1 MKESLKVSA
10 RQASLLG
17 GLTVLFLLLFG
28 LSGIICCVA
37 ADARGLTR
45 EMQRFA
51 PPADT
56 GLPEEIYP
64 ELGRHLSDYLTGKKE
79 SFQFLLEDKDGEERE
94 LFHDYELVHMAD
106 CRNLLQ
112 LARMLCICTGLLGA
126 AGLVVLG
133 ALDSSVRY
141 RFSLGARNGLRICCA
156 AALLL
161 VGWALFSFDGFFIT
175 FHRLA
180 FRNDLWLLNPRTDL
194 LIRLMPENLFIDLGL
209 RGLLAAG
216 VWVLLLTV
224 GFARIRQKNAG

>member
-106 CRNLLQ
+106 CCSWPGCFASVPVCS
-112 LARMLCICTGLLGA
+112 ARRAWWCWGRWILPAGTGSVSAPGA
-126 AGLVVLG
+126 GSGSAVP
-133 ALDSSVRY
+133 RH
-141 RFSLGARNGLRICCA
+141 CC
-156 AALLL
+156 
-161 VGWALFSFDGFFIT
+161 W
-175 FHRLA
+175 
-180 FRNDLWLLNPRTDL
+180 
-194 LIRLMPENLFIDLGL
+194 
-209 RGLLAAG
+209 
-216 VWVLLLTV
+216 
-224 GFARIRQKNAG
+224 

>member
-133 ALDSSVRY
+133 ALDSSVA
-141 RFSLGARNGLRICCA
+141 SLPLNDASTINSKSKKCYIYNIMSYPTFRHHQKSKNQTSE
-156 AALLL
+156 LLYL
-161 VGWALFSFDGFFIT
+161 SIFIQ
-175 FHRLA
+175 
-180 FRNDLWLLNPRTDL
+180 NS
-194 LIRLMPENLFIDLGL
+194 
-209 RGLLAAG
+209 
-216 VWVLLLTV
+216 
-224 GFARIRQKNAG
+224 QQ